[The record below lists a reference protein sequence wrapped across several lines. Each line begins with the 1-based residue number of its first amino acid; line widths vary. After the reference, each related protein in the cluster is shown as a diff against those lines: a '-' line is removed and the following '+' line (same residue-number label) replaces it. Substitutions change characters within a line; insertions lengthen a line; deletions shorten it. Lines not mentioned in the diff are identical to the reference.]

1 MRLALQPHFPF
12 WPLGTYTDS
21 LQNCVFQSWKQSVC
35 HPGCKYSFLQ
45 WVTLWSWQKGVLSGG
60 REREEE
66 KGFVGSLLAII
77 LACGWNEFLGFI
89 NQNLLREL

>member
-1 MRLALQPHFPF
+1 
-12 WPLGTYTDS
+12 
-21 LQNCVFQSWKQSVC
+21 
-35 HPGCKYSFLQ
+35 
-45 WVTLWSWQKGVLSGG
+45 VLSGG